1 MIWNRSRAD
10 LVDGAVFG
18 EPFVGSAA
26 IARRAVTAD
35 ELRGPRFRRLYHDVH
50 VAAEVDVDLTVLS
63 HAAHLLVDGRGVLC
77 GYSAAELLGAS
88 CGRAGCAAEVH
99 VPGGRQRA
107 QRRLRVHRGRL
118 HVVDVTTVHG
128 MAVTTPLR
136 TAYDLGRRKPL
147 VEAVVAVDALAH
159 AHPFD
164 LRALLT
170 VARRYPGA
178 RGNAQLPETVRLAD
192 RRAESPMESRIR
204 LAILADGL
212 PVPAL
217 QYPVGPYLL
226 DLAYPA
232 VRLGIEY
239 DGREHLEQ
247 ARARRDLS
255 RQASL
260 TAAGWTILRFDAPE
274 VLHRPT
280 RVAATVRGELILI
293 GRRRGLGM
301 AEVVAMITATDT

>member
-1 MIWNRSRAD
+1 M
-10 LVDGAVFG
+10 
-18 EPFVGSAA
+18 
-26 IARRAVTAD
+26 
-35 ELRGPRFRRLYHDVH
+35 
-50 VAAEVDVDLTVLS
+50 AAEVDVDLTVLS
-63 HAAHLLVDGRGVLC
+63 RAAHLLVEGRGVLC

-88 CGRAGCAAEVH
+88 CGHPGCAAEVH

-107 QRRLRVHRGRL
+107 QHRLRVHRGRL
-118 HVVDVTTVHG
+118 HADDVTTVHG
-128 MAVTTPLR
+128 MVVTSPLR

-178 RGNAQLPETVRLAD
+178 RGNAQLPEIVRRAD
-192 RRAESPMESRIR
+192 PLAESPMESRIR
-204 LAILADGL
+204 LAVLADGL

-217 QYPVGPYLL
+217 QYAVGPYFL

-239 DGREHLEQ
+239 DGRQHLEQ
-247 ARARRDLS
+247 ARARRDLD
-255 RQASL
+255 RQAHL
-260 TAAGWTILRFDAPE
+260 TAAGWTILRFDAAE

-280 RVAATVRGELILI
+280 RVAATVRGELIRI
-293 GRRRGLGM
+293 GRRRGLSL
-301 AEVVAMITATDT
+301 AEVVAVIAARDT